1 VGEVEK
7 ISKMEPK
14 LSKKERE
21 VKTQEKREKES
32 KKSSNQSQKK
42 IIALRKKQ
50 ADKTRAL
57 IRRKVAEKG
66 PKEDTNQEEE
76 GDEDQAEERK
86 VQEIGERGQKRP
98 REPEK
103 EKEKSKKLREQEEGG
118 TEDQRLERLE
128 RKVKILSA
136 LVKTLGQ
143 VKKGVWKKALH
154 QDFPDLVVP
163 VATYHRA
170 CGRTRVGDAMKL
182 LFPTYL
188 PMMSWRDQTQ

>member
-154 QDFPDLVVP
+154 QDFPDLLVP
-163 VATYHRA
+163 VATYHRGG
-170 CGRTRVGDAMKL
+170 CDEITGS
-182 LFPTYL
+182 TYL
-188 PMMSWRDQTQ
+188 PMMSWRAQTQ